1 MCGEGRE
8 GDGGD
13 ESGVGA
19 LARRL
24 SRHQCLEDGPVPVVR
39 VDVHVDDGAGR
50 PPAKLPVQVEPVD
63 GLQRGLH
70 GRPSINDV
78 HKFWVFFE
86 ALSSLLTLR
95 GGVTDGIL
103 LPSYL

>member
-50 PPAKLPVQVEPVD
+50 PAAKLPVQVEPVD
-63 GLQRGLH
+63 GFERRLR
-70 GRPSINDV
+70 GRPSVNDV
-78 HKFWVFFE
+78 HKFLDIF
-86 ALSSLLTLR
+86 
-95 GGVTDGIL
+95 
-103 LPSYL
+103 